1 MQTRA
6 IIKHLDV
13 PNHITSRIAPGAR
26 NDLSD
31 PFGFQ
36 AVKETLRNGIIPAIA
51 LSTHTA
57 DHAIGAQKLPVM
69 TKTKRGHQIY
79 FLLLMA
85 MHYIVY
91 LCSEVHVSS

>member
-1 MQTRA
+1 MKTMA

-13 PNHITSRIAPGAR
+13 LDHITSRITLGAI
-26 NDLSD
+26 NDVSG

-57 DHAIGAQKLPVM
+57 DHAIDTQKLPVIKKI
-69 TKTKRGHQIY
+69 TEADIIKEIQDYRSGI
-79 FLLLMA
+79 
-85 MHYIVY
+85 
-91 LCSEVHVSS
+91 